1 MAKKNLRGVFIT
13 FEGPEGCGKST
24 HSELLY
30 QHLKRLKLPV
40 IYIREPGTTKTGEK
54 IRSILLDRKNRIAD
68 SSEMLLYMAARS
80 QIVAEIIDPALR
92 DGKIIISD
100 RFLDA
105 TICYQG
111 YGGKVDIDMIKK
123 VGDFATRSIT
133 PDLTILLDIPVEE
146 GLKKRAVRI
155 FDRMEAKP
163 LSYHKRVREGY
174 LTLARQESN
183 RIKVV
188 KVEKRI
194 KDTKA
199 KILKIVKE
207 KLWLG

>member
-1 MAKKNLRGVFIT
+1 MAKKNLRGAFIT

-24 HSELLY
+24 HSKLLC
-30 QHLKRLKLPV
+30 QHLKKLKLPV

-68 SSEMLLYMAARS
+68 STEMLLYMAARS

-92 DGKIIISD
+92 EGKIIISD

-111 YGGKVDIDMIKK
+111 YGGKVDIDTIKR
-123 VGDFATRSIT
+123 VGKFATRSIT
-133 PDLTILLDIPVEE
+133 PDLTILLDIPAEE

-194 KDTKA
+194 KDTKE